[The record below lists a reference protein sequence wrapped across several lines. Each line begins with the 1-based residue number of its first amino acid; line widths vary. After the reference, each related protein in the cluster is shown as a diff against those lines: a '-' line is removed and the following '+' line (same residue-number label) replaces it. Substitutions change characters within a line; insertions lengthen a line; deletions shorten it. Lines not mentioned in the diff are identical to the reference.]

1 MAMFYTRDVAMT
13 LKWTMRL
20 TPAGMLPGGVYVT
33 VVFIAPARGTV
44 DANERVTPLVSQKK

>member
-1 MAMFYTRDVAMT
+1 MT